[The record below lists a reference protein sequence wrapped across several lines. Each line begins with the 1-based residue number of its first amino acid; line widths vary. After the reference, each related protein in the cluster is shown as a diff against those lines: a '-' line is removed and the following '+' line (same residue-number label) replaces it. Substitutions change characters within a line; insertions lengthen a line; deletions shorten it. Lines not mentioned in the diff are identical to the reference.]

1 MEAFVIA
8 KGHLRLESHFSK
20 EHHRSKLHDLNSKSD
35 QKSIESID
43 QPNGKS
49 TNKLQ
54 DVKSIVCLHKI
65 DLTWHGEESMEN
77 GNVKQKQVDCQHCDQ
92 KFSSDLQLNIHYKLG
107 NGVPINVKRV
117 TNVFPKKGV
126 SFLYTYCECNSQS
139 DEMDLRFQSILRK
152 SHLLTISFQNL
163 NGHSTCQYCHAE
175 FPYTL

>member
-54 DVKSIVCLHKI
+54 DVKSIVC
-65 DLTWHGEESMEN
+65 TN
-77 GNVKQKQVDCQHCDQ
+77 GIKLPKTVHEDVTRKFQCEPEQIAKKAKSVQKSVCRH
-92 KFSSDLQLNIHYKLG
+92 HY
-107 NGVPINVKRV
+107 
-117 TNVFPKKGV
+117 
-126 SFLYTYCECNSQS
+126 
-139 DEMDLRFQSILRK
+139 
-152 SHLLTISFQNL
+152 NL
-163 NGHSTCQYCHAE
+163 WN
-175 FPYTL
+175 